1 KTASSVTSYSGGPL
15 PSPPPPYTQQP
26 LPQGPIVSTPSS
38 HSFPTGGIGM
48 SVMSRVDILSGCCIR
63 NRVTTDVMV
72 QLDNFR
78 PYGDASRSGEI
89 EAQIERDRIA
99 NKKTLKILLLGSS
112 ESGKSTIFKQM
123 RILHMNGFN
132 ELDLVNYRY
141 LIFSNVIDAT
151 NQLIEGARKLRII
164 PEEETLR
171 HIMFLNHCITIKGRN
186 EVDLTSDLGAAIKAI
201 YLSRMGQETLQRKE
215 EITLLDS
222 AKYFLDAIDRIST
235 PGYKPSDDDILRS
248 RVATTGIIEIEFPY
262 KKAVLR
268 MVDVGGQRAEQRK
281 WIHCFD
287 NVSGVLFV
295 AELSGYN
302 QKIDPQESN

>member
-1 KTASSVTSYSGGPL
+1 SSSGGPL
-15 PSPPPPYTQQP
+15 PSAPPPYTQQP
-26 LPQGPIVSTPSS
+26 LPQGPILSTPPN
-38 HSFPTGGIGM
+38 SFPTGTISL
-48 SVMSRVDILSGCCIR
+48 SVMSRVDILGGCCMR

-72 QLDNFR
+72 QLDNFQ
-78 PYGDASRSGEI
+78 PYGNAHRNSEI
-89 EAQIERDRIA
+89 DAQIERDKIIT
-99 NKKTLKILLLGSS
+99 KKTLKILLLGSS

-132 ELDLVNYRY
+132 EIDLVNYRF
-141 LIFSNVIDAT
+141 LIYSNVIDST
-151 NQLIEGARKLRII
+151 NQLIEGADRLDII
-164 PEEETLR
+164 PDSDTKKKIDFFKYALVVKG
-171 HIMFLNHCITIKGRN
+171 LNELDITGDFANAIKGIY
-186 EVDLTSDLGAAIKAI
+186 TSA
-201 YLSRMGQETLQRKE
+201 MGQETLQRKE

-235 PGYKPSDDDILRS
+235 PGYKPTDDDILRS

-287 NVSGVLFV
+287 NVAGVLFV